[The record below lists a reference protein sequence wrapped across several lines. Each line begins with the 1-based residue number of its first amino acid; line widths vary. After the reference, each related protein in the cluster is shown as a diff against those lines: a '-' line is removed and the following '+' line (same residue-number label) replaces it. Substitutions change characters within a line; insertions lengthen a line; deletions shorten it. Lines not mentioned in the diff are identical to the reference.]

1 MAEDGSHTV
10 NSIKYLNQTVS
21 GGLALIGVG
30 LIALIATRNLDFGT
44 LAEIGPGLFPRVFAI
59 CLMGLGAVMVTMGY
73 FENRQGTGIA
83 LETWTFRP
91 IFGILGGIV
100 LFGLLIRGFSLG
112 PVSIP
117 ALGLVCAAPLAML
130 FSGLAD
136 RQTKWRD
143 LAVLAVVITALTVAL
158 FRFALGL
165 SIPVAPWLIGY

>member
-1 MAEDGSHTV
+1 MAEN
-10 NSIKYLNQTVS
+10 NSLRVHSVQYINQTVA
-21 GGLALIGVG
+21 GGLVLIGVG
-30 LIALIATRNLDFGT
+30 LIALIATRSLDFGT

-59 CLMGLGAVMVTMGY
+59 FLMGLGGVMVTMGY
-73 FENRQGTGIA
+73 FENRQGKGVA
-83 LETWTFRP
+83 LESWTFRP
-91 IFGILGGIV
+91 IVGILGGIV
-100 LFGLLIRGFSLG
+100 LFGLLIRGFSVG
-112 PVSIP
+112 PVSMP

-143 LAVLAVVITALTVAL
+143 LALLAVVMTGLTVAL